1 MNEDI
6 TKDGGGQN
14 ARANQNWPVP
24 AQENNASSS
33 ESRVRIYR
41 SSDIY
46 FCSFLASLDVPL
58 ATTESESMPD
68 GGKKVVFVF
77 KLPEAD
83 LQRLKAS
90 YFGGNGTVKAR
101 RFVDNIRSLKS
112 MCFT

>member
-1 MNEDI
+1 MNETDV
-6 TKDGGGQN
+6 N
-14 ARANQNWPVP
+14 
-24 AQENNASSS
+24 SS
-33 ESRVRIYR
+33 ESRLKIYR

-46 FCSFLASLDVPL
+46 FCSFLASLDIPL
-58 ATTESESMPD
+58 TTTEAESMPD
-68 GGKKVVFVF
+68 GGRKVVFVF

-112 MCFT
+112 MCFV